1 MKELKN
7 SPENT
12 DSFTT
17 RDLRILSYSGAI
29 IMVVVALSV
38 SLFAVK
44 YWLKRFTWK
53 DSPWKVFFGFLFGF
67 IGLMV
72 VSWRCDKEM
81 KRKSNDDSSIMALL
95 YFIANTF
102 FLTIFSTIALK
113 EIDEYMH
120 LDVRSLQIAL
130 ILTGIIFGSFL
141 FYAITFHKYNGKESK
156 NYYIALIVIMLIE
169 ILVIIP
175 MVLFY
180 SKTASLVFS
189 FFCSISSG
197 LLLLLLILAVES
209 SLKSNVINHMRKHQQ
224 RYLIVKVSTAI
235 AMRVLELFLEILKL
249 VIANN
254 KN

>member
-1 MKELKN
+1 
-7 SPENT
+7 
-12 DSFTT
+12 
-17 RDLRILSYSGAI
+17 
-29 IMVVVALSV
+29 
-38 SLFAVK
+38 
-44 YWLKRFTWK
+44 
-53 DSPWKVFFGFLFGF
+53 
-67 IGLMV
+67 
-72 VSWRCDKEM
+72 M

-197 LLLLLLILAVES
+197 LLLLLLILAVDS
-209 SLKSNVINHMRKHQQ
+209 SLKSDEIKNMNKYQQ
-224 RYLIVKVSTAI
+224 SYLIVQVSTTI